1 MLNQIGRLV
10 LRWLIAS
17 FGLLITIRFL
27 NQNFNTVSHL
37 GELILA
43 GFLLAIINI
52 VLKPILVILSLPA
65 IMISLGLFMII
76 INGLLI
82 YLVCRFFPGLA
93 IKNFTSAIFAG
104 MVIGLLNY
112 LVSTF
117 LDEREK

>member
-1 MLNQIGRLV
+1 MLNKIARFI

-17 FGLLITIRFL
+17 LGLLITVRFL
-27 NQNFNTVSHL
+27 NQNFNVVSHL

-52 VLKPILVILSLPA
+52 VLKPILIILSLPA

-82 YLVCRFFPGLA
+82 YLVCRFFPGLE
-93 IKNFTSAIFAG
+93 IKDFTSAIFAG

-117 LDEREK
+117 LDERQK